1 MNVRPWA
8 PIEARVLL
16 AGWVAAVLSVCA
28 TGAPVLAPFPEF
40 VSSEGAA
47 YAGVLH
53 LDDYVEDSTATDADL
68 VWRVTESAALDIQL
82 TRERHLIVRTQDEDW
97 CGVAAVILTVC
108 NPLGECAAQTVA
120 FRVEAVPDDPVIDWI
135 PAQVVGESAAFRPLD
150 LRCFGWDPDDDA
162 ALTWS
167 ASDGVA
173 LTVSVVDGV
182 LCVAPR
188 DPAWRGTEQ
197 VVLSLCDSTGR
208 KASRVLSYTVTDG
221 VPVSLTF
228 IQGRLFSIEAGET
241 KIVIDGLLRDAIA
254 LSATEKE
261 HLARAE
267 PPFDG
272 IALALA
278 THEHYDHVTPEFV
291 VEYLTS
297 SRSTLFASVA
307 ETVDLLERVP
317 GYAAIADRVVG
328 IPFEDGRSADLY
340 LAGVHVTAFSVRH
353 GGEGVNLA
361 FLIELGGAKILVL
374 GDASFDFTPAELVAA
389 YGWPNLSI
397 DVAIVSPLWVEGF
410 DGTLVTQGIA
420 PRFVVSGPLLR
431 CPPFATVQD
440 GSPIPVFVC
449 ERVETWILPPRV
461 ASSSND

>member
-1 MNVRPWA
+1 
-8 PIEARVLL
+8 
-16 AGWVAAVLSVCA
+16 
-28 TGAPVLAPFPEF
+28 VLAPFPEF

-68 VWRVTESAALDIQL
+68 VWRVTQSAALDIQL
-82 TRERHLIVRTQDEDW
+82 TRERHLIVRTQDENW
-97 CGVAAVILTVC
+97 CGVAAVTLTVC
-108 NPLGECAAQTVA
+108 NPLGECATQIVA
-120 FRVEAVPDDPVIDWI
+120 FRVEAVPDDPIIDWI
-135 PAQVVGESAAFRPLD
+135 PAQVVGESTAFRPLD

-182 LCVAPR
+182 LRVAPR

-197 VVLSLCDSTGR
+197 IILSLSDSTGR
-208 KASRVLSYTVTDG
+208 EASRALSYTVTDG

-254 LSATEKE
+254 LSATEKA

-291 VEYLTS
+291 VEYLTR

-328 IPFEDGRSADLY
+328 IPFEDARSASLY

-389 YGWPNLSI
+389 YGWPSLSI

-431 CPPFATVQD
+431 CPPFATVRE

-449 ERVETWILPPRV
+449 ERVETWILPPRM

>member
-1 MNVRPWA
+1 MNARCWTR
-8 PIEARVLL
+8 IGARVLL
-16 AGWVAAVLSVCA
+16 TGWVAAVLSVCVA
-28 TGAPVLAPFPEF
+28 AAPIFIPFPEL
-40 VSSEGAA
+40 VSSEGSM

-53 LDDYVEDSTATDADL
+53 LDDYVEDSSAFDADL
-68 VWRVTESAALDIQL
+68 VWRVTESAALDVQL
-82 TRERHLIVRTQDEDW
+82 TRERHLIVRTQDEDG
-97 CGVAAVILTVC
+97 CGVQALTLTVC
-108 NPLGECAAQTVA
+108 NPHGECATQTVF
-120 FRVEAVPDDPVIDWI
+120 FRIEAVPDDPVIDWV

-150 LRCFGWDPDDDA
+150 LRCFGWDPDGDA

-173 LTVSVVDGV
+173 LTVSVVNAA
-182 LCVAPR
+182 LHVAPR
-188 DPAWRGTEQ
+188 DPAWRGTEE
-197 VVLSLCDSTGR
+197 VMLALTDSTGR
-208 KASRVLSYTVTDG
+208 RASRALSYTVADG

-228 IQGRLFSIEAGET
+228 IQGRFFSIEAGET

-254 LSATEKE
+254 LSATEKA

-272 IALALA
+272 VDLALA

-291 VEYLTS
+291 VEHLTCS
-297 SRSTLFASVA
+297 PSTLFASVT
-307 ETVDLLERVP
+307 ETVDLLECVP
-317 GYAAIADRVVG
+317 GVAEIADRVVG
-328 IPFEDGRSADLY
+328 IPFEDGRSASLY

-397 DVAIVSPLWVEGF
+397 DAAIVSPLWVESF

-420 PRFVVSGPLLR
+420 PRFVISGPLVR
-431 CPPFATVQD
+431 CPPFVTALE
-440 GSPIPVFVC
+440 GSPVPTFMC
-449 ERVETWILPPRV
+449 ERLETWILPLRV
-461 ASSSND
+461 PLSCGD

>member
-1 MNVRPWA
+1 MNVRPWVLVG
-8 PIEARVLL
+8 ARVLV
-16 AGWVAAVLSVCA
+16 AGWAAAVLSVCA

-68 VWRVTESAALDIQL
+68 VWRVAENAALDIQL

-108 NPLGECAAQTVA
+108 SPLGECAAQTVA

-135 PAQVVGESAAFRPLD
+135 PAQVVGEGVGFRPLD
-150 LRCFGWDPDDDA
+150 LHFFGRDPDGDM

-167 ASDGVA
+167 ASQGA
-173 LTVSVVDGV
+173 TLAVSVVDGM
-182 LCVAPR
+182 LHVAPR
-188 DPAWRGTEQ
+188 DLAWRGTEQ
-197 VVLSLCDSTGR
+197 VVLSLTDSTDR
-208 KASRVLSYTVTDG
+208 TASRTLSYTVTDG

-241 KIVIDGLLRDAIA
+241 RIVIDGLLRDAIA
-254 LSATEKE
+254 LSPTEKAR
-261 HLARAE
+261 LARAE

-272 IALALA
+272 IDLALA
-278 THEHYDHVTPEFV
+278 THEHYDHVTPELV

-317 GYAAIADRVVG
+317 GYATIADRVVG

-389 YGWPNLSI
+389 YGWPSLRI